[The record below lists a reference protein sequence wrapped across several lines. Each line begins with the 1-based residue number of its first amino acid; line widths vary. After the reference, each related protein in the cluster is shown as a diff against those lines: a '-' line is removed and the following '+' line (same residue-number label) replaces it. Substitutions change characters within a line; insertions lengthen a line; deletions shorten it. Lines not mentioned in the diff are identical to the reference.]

1 LMDSNQV
8 LTVAEVAEELRCSK
22 AHVCNII
29 NGKVVGVLRL
39 PVICLGRR
47 RLVRRETLEEWKK
60 ANEMRQLDGNIGPSP
75 EEESVRRMKGDF
87 HA

>member
-1 LMDSNQV
+1 MDPNQV
-8 LTVAEVAEELRCSK
+8 LTVAEVAEDLRCSK
-22 AHVCNII
+22 AHVCNMI
-29 NGKVVGVLRL
+29 NGKVVGVLPL

-60 ANEMRQLDGNIGPSP
+60 ANEMRQLDGTIGPSP
-75 EEESVRRMKGDF
+75 EGGSVRRMKGEV